1 MCSCIFSRRLSDF
14 DKTSIRKTLRVGQK
28 TITTIMK
35 KVYMMLAVCAIALA
49 SCKKD
54 YTCSCTVLGQTAD
67 TVIPDAKKADA
78 EEACDASSAA
88 AALLGGSCE
97 LK

>member
-1 MCSCIFSRRLSDF
+1 
-14 DKTSIRKTLRVGQK
+14 
-28 TITTIMK
+28 MK

-54 YTCSCTVLGQTAD
+54 YTCSCTIAGVTTDSTIA
-67 TVIPDAKKADA
+67 DAKKADA
-78 EEACDASSAA
+78 EEACDALNVAA
-88 AALLGGSCE
+88 AIGGGSCE

>member
-1 MCSCIFSRRLSDF
+1 
-14 DKTSIRKTLRVGQK
+14 
-28 TITTIMK
+28 MK

-54 YTCSCTVLGQTAD
+54 YTCSCTVLGQTTD
-67 TVIPDAKKADA
+67 TPIEDSKKADA
-78 EEACDASSAA
+78 EEACDVLNAA
-88 AALLGGSCE
+88 ATIGGGSCE